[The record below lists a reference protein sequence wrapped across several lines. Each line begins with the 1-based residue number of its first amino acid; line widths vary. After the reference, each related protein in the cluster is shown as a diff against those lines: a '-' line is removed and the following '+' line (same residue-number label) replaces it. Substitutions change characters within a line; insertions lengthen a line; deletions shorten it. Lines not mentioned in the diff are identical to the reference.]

1 MPAQL
6 RATWQVEEERRRKRY
21 GKQDVKVVGGT
32 MHDELDGTN
41 ETCWDA
47 SEYECGGTR
56 RDGNLLFG
64 CLRDFNIL

>member
-1 MPAQL
+1 
-6 RATWQVEEERRRKRY
+6 
-21 GKQDVKVVGGT
+21 